1 MRNQATARIV
11 ERAFLAALLLATVA
25 GADAAHAEQGRLRRW
40 GAANFPLPPDIVTAR
55 VLTMAGTAAAV
66 LRDDGSVRAW
76 SPYSWCVNGG
86 LEVPPGLGRCVQVVA
101 SSRLGLPPDHRSFVT
116 CLRETGDLRTIV
128 GNQVQDGNL
137 PEFVTNELN
146 SRIATNGAIV
156 SLGRSLAVA
165 YANGNLACNLFIQD
179 PIVIDLPPPA
189 GAPVTV
195 FHASP
200 EYGAAVALK
209 SDGSLVAWTLG
220 HKGGKEP
227 DPSFIPGD
235 LLSVKAFDAS
245 PSGFLFLRSDGG
257 VRPYGGFNAAP
268 PDLGPCVAVAAGE
281 DGVGIVLTAN
291 GKVRSWGY
299 GLTGDAQQQCE
310 PGASEF
316 CCASLPADLGR
327 VTLIGIGGDQCD
339 DCWIA
344 PRIAFESSQ
353 PDPCDSDLN
362 GDGAIDGL
370 DLGIVLGTWGTC
382 TP

>member
-40 GAANFPLPPDIVTAR
+40 GTTNFPLPPDIVTAR

-66 LRDDGSVRAW
+66 LRDDGSVQAW
-76 SPYSWCVNGG
+76 GSYSCSDGV

-101 SSRLGLPPDHRSFVT
+101 SNRGLEWSCVT

-128 GNQVQDGNL
+128 GSNIQDGNL
-137 PEFVTNELN
+137 PEFITNELN
-146 SRIATNGAIV
+146 SRITTNGAIV

-165 YANGNLACNLFIQD
+165 YANGNLACNLSVFGA
-179 PIVIDLPPPA
+179 IVIDLPPPP

-195 FHASP
+195 FHACP
-200 EYGAAVALK
+200 ESGAAVALK
-209 SDGSLVAWTLG
+209 SDGSLVAWTLW

-235 LLSVKAFDAS
+235 LLSVQAFDAS

-257 VRPYGGFNAAP
+257 VRPYGGFSPVP
-268 PDLGPCVAVAAGE
+268 PDLGPCVAVAAG
-281 DGVGIVLTAN
+281 DNGVGIVLTAN

-310 PGASEF
+310 PDASEF
-316 CCASLPADLGR
+316 CCAPLPADLGR
-327 VTLIGIGGDQCD
+327 VTLIGIGGRECD
-339 DCWIA
+339 SCGIA